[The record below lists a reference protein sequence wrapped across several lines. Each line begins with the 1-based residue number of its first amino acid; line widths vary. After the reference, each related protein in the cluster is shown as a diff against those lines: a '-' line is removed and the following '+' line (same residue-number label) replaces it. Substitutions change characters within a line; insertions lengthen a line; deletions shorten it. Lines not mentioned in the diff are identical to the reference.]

1 VRVAYFGTWE
11 RGYPRNDQVISSLKS
26 AGVEVELVHEEMWA
40 GTHKFGLT
48 PMVLPRLARAEL
60 RLARADVANEA
71 DAVLVG
77 YPGQFDI
84 WSAKRHGKPVVFN
97 AMVSLYDTF
106 VEDRERFR
114 EGSLA
119 ANALR
124 RLDRAAFRGAD
135 LVVADT
141 RANAD
146 FMGELAG
153 IDEVGVCF
161 LGAEERLFRP
171 TWRRTDDFHV
181 LYVGKPAPLHGLD
194 VILEAA
200 RRLPAVPFRVVGTGQ
215 VTSVLDDRP
224 ANVEHVPWVDYE
236 LIPDE
241 YARAGCSVG
250 IFGTSGKAERVIP
263 HKTFQALAVG
273 TPVITSDTVAAR
285 ELLVD
290 GRDSVLVERT
300 PDALADAIVA
310 LRDDAELAARIGGG
324 GRATFEREAS
334 EAVLGMRWREVI
346 ERAIALRSS
355 PLRAKRGQR
364 HRVEGARAATQR
376 SKHRRARR
384 RRGAG

>member
-1 VRVAYFGTWE
+1 MRVAYFGTWE
-11 RGYPRNDQVISSLKS
+11 RGYPRNDQVISALES
-26 AGVEVELVHEEMWA
+26 AGIDVDLVHEEMWT

-48 PMVLPRLARAEL
+48 PTVLPRLARAEL
-60 RLARADVANEA
+60 RLARADVASRA

-84 WSAKRHGKPVVFN
+84 WSAKRHGRPVVFN

-114 EGSLA
+114 ERSLA
-119 ANALR
+119 AHALR
-124 RLDRAAFRGAD
+124 RLDRAAFRAAD

-146 FMGELAG
+146 FMCRLAG

-171 TWRRTDDFHV
+171 AWQPTDDFHV
-181 LYVGKPAPLHGLD
+181 LYLGKPAPLHGLEL
-194 VILEAA
+194 ILEAA
-200 RRLPAVPFRVVGTGQ
+200 RRLPGVPFRVVGTGQ
-215 VTSVLDDRP
+215 VTHVLNDRP

-236 LIPDE
+236 LVPHE

-250 IFGTSGKAERVIP
+250 IFGASGKAERVIP
-263 HKTFQALAVG
+263 HKIFQALAVG
-273 TPVITSDTVAAR
+273 TPVITADTVAAR

-290 GRDSVLVERT
+290 GRDSLLVDRT
-300 PDALADAIVA
+300 PDALARAIVA
-310 LRDDAELAARIGGG
+310 LRDDAELAKRIGAG

-334 EAVLGMRWREVI
+334 EAVLGVRWRQAI
-346 ERAIALRSS
+346 ERAIALR
-355 PLRAKRGQR
+355 
-364 HRVEGARAATQR
+364 RAATP
-376 SKHRRARR
+376 A
-384 RRGAG
+384 